1 MHDAFHTDP
10 GLTIV
15 ALRAKDHAQVEAH
28 LLHLAPQGR
37 SLWSSASWLRRRQK
51 GAMSP
56 TLLAGMIARAASFLL
71 TALACAM
78 PVSSSAQRTGAAA
91 MELVVPFGPGGG
103 ADTLGRATAK
113 QLAGILAE
121 PIQVSNVPG
130 ATGRQGIGKLVAAPA
145 DGRTLAVLTADTF
158 TLQAYANP
166 GWKLGDVIPLGIM
179 MKQPSALL
187 LPSNSRFKNWGE
199 FEKEARLHPG
209 TLRVA
214 ITGLGSPDYLTLQ
227 QLEAKGIKLVLVPL
241 SNPEERYRA
250 PFEGKADALY
260 EQPGDVA
267 RLITGM
273 QLKPVLAFNAAR
285 LPLLPEVPSSQE
297 LGLGHGF
304 DQFRAIVVRAGTD
317 PSRVKVLSDSL
328 EQIAGLP
335 EYRQFL
341 RATGAAEDSFVPAR
355 SAGAFLQARLEALRK
370 VVDELPLHARHLY
383 DEGEPEIYVQQF

>member
-1 MHDAFHTDP
+1 MHDAFHSDP
-10 GLTIV
+10 GLT
-15 ALRAKDHAQVEAH
+15 
-28 LLHLAPQGR
+28 
-37 SLWSSASWLRRRQK
+37 
-51 GAMSP
+51 
-56 TLLAGMIARAASFLL
+56 LAGTIARATLFLL
-71 TALACAM
+71 TALACAL
-78 PVSSSAQRTGAAA
+78 PASSSAQRTGAVAL
-91 MELVVPFGPGGG
+91 ELVVPFGPGGG

-121 PIQVSNVPG
+121 PVQVSNVPG
-130 ATGRQGIGKLVAAPA
+130 ATGRQGIGKLIAAPA

-227 QLEAKGIKLVLVPL
+227 QLEAKGIKLVPVPL

-273 QLKPVLAFNAAR
+273 QLRPVLAFNAAR
-285 LPLLPEVPSSQE
+285 LPSLPEVPSSQE

-328 EQIAGLP
+328 EKIAGLP

-341 RATGAAEDSFVPAR
+341 KATGAAEDSFVPAR

-370 VVDELPLHARHLY
+370 VVDEMPLHARHLY
-383 DEGEPEIYVQQF
+383 NEGEPEIYVQQF

>member
-1 MHDAFHTDP
+1 MHDAFHPDP
-10 GLTIV
+10 GLEV
-15 ALRAKDHAQVEAH
+15 GALPTRFAGDAIN
-28 LLHLAPQGR
+28 
-37 SLWSSASWLRRRQK
+37 
-51 GAMSP
+51 AMLP
-56 TLLAGMIARAASFLL
+56 AGLIARATFSLL
-71 TALACAM
+71 AALACTL
-78 PVSSSAQRTGAAA
+78 PVNTCAQRTGAVAL
-91 MELVVPFGPGGG
+91 ELVVPFGPGGG

-121 PIQVSNVPG
+121 PIQVSNIPG
-130 ATGRQGIGKLVAAPA
+130 ATGRQGISKLVAAPA

-158 TLQAYANP
+158 TLQAYVNP
-166 GWKLGDVIPLGIM
+166 RWKLSDVILLGIM

-227 QLEAKGIKLVLVPL
+227 QLEAKGIKLVPVPL
-241 SNPEERYRA
+241 ANPEERTRA

-267 RLITGM
+267 RLATGQ
-273 QLKPVLAFNAAR
+273 QLRPVLAFNAAR
-285 LPLLPEVPSSQE
+285 LPSLPEVPSSQE
-297 LGLGHGF
+297 LGFGQGF

-317 PSRVKVLSDSL
+317 PSRVKVLSDAL
-328 EQIAGLP
+328 EKLAGLP

-341 RATGAAEDSFVPAR
+341 KATGAAEDSFVPAR

-370 VVDELPLHARHLY
+370 VADEMPLHARYLY
-383 DEGEPEIYVQQF
+383 DEGQPEIHIQQF

>member
-1 MHDAFHTDP
+1 MS
-10 GLTIV
+10 LTLP
-15 ALRAKDHAQVEAH
+15 A
-28 LLHLAPQGR
+28 GR
-37 SLWSSASWLRRRQK
+37 
-51 GAMSP
+51 
-56 TLLAGMIARAASFLL
+56 IARAALL
-71 TALACAM
+71 GVLAFAL
-78 PVSSSAQRTGAAA
+78 PPTTFAQKTGAVAL
-91 MELVVPFGPGGG
+91 ELVVPFGPGGG
-103 ADTLGRATAK
+103 ADALGRATAK
-113 QLAGILAE
+113 MLAAVLGE

-130 ATGRQGIGKLVAAPA
+130 ATGRQGIDKLIAAPA

-166 GWKLGDVIPLGIM
+166 RWKLGDVIPLGIM

-227 QLEAKGIKLVLVPL
+227 QFEAKGIKLVPVPL

-273 QLKPVLAFNAAR
+273 QLRPVLAFNAAR
-285 LPLLPEVPSSQE
+285 LPSLPEVPSSQE

-317 PSRVKVLSDSL
+317 PSRVKLLSDSL

-341 RATGAAEDSFVPAR
+341 KATGAAEDSFVPAR

-370 VVDELPLHARHLY
+370 VVDEMPLHARHLY
-383 DEGEPEIYVQQF
+383 NEGEAEIYVQQF

>member
-1 MHDAFHTDP
+1 M
-10 GLTIV
+10 GLTLP
-15 ALRAKDHAQVEAH
+15 A
-28 LLHLAPQGR
+28 GR
-37 SLWSSASWLRRRQK
+37 
-51 GAMSP
+51 
-56 TLLAGMIARAASFLL
+56 IARAASSLL
-71 TALACAM
+71 VALAFVLPA
-78 PVSSSAQRTGAAA
+78 STSAQKTGALAP
-91 MELVVPFGPGGG
+91 ELVVPFGPGGG

-113 QLAGILAE
+113 MLAGVLGE

-130 ATGRQGIGKLVAAPA
+130 ATGRQGIGKLIAAPA

-227 QLEAKGIKLVLVPL
+227 QLEAKGIKLVPVPL
-241 SNPEERYRA
+241 ANPEERYRA

-260 EQPGDVA
+260 EQLGDVA
-267 RLITGM
+267 RLITGQ
-273 QLKPVLAFNAAR
+273 QLRPVLSFNAAR
-285 LPLLPEVPSSQE
+285 LPSLPEVPSSQE
-297 LGLGHGF
+297 LGFGQGF
-304 DQFRAIVVRAGTD
+304 DQFRAIVVRAGTE
-317 PSRVKVLSDSL
+317 PARVKVLSDSL
-328 EQIAGLP
+328 EKVAGSP

-341 RATGAAEDSFVPAR
+341 KDAGAAQASYVPAR
-355 SAGAFLQARLEALRK
+355 DVGVFLQSRLEALKR
-370 VVDELPLHARHLY
+370 VVDALPFHARHLY
-383 DEGEPEIYVQQF
+383 DEGQPEVYVQQF